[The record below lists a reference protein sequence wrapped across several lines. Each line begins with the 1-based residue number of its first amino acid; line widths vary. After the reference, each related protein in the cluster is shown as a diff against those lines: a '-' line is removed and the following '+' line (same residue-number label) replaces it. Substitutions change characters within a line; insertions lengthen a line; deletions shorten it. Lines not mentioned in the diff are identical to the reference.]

1 MNLACAWPSKIGP
14 FLLNISSTS
23 HGFARRQDYC
33 DRSVDWRD
41 RSPASDPRSHAS
53 GRSGDRRC
61 ATYASWIYPYVRRSS
76 EPDLPP
82 NAVEIVS
89 LSVPSPNG
97 AFTTTAYIPSG
108 SGPFPVVI
116 FSPGFFQKGIAYAP
130 YAKRVG
136 SWGIIEAMLLQMRGP
151 RQS

>member
-1 MNLACAWPSKIGP
+1 MRVLVVSLCILGLISNARPEAAENIGP
-14 FLLNISSTS
+14 Y
-23 HGFARRQDYC
+23 G
-33 DRSVDWRD
+33 
-41 RSPASDPRSHAS
+41 SD
-53 GRSGDRRC
+53 G
-61 ATYASWIYPYVRRSS
+61 
-76 EPDLPP
+76 P